1 MKNLLKPRVLFASM
15 FYGVFCY
22 LIIMEKTVPQEL
34 TLIVGSILGYYY
46 GRNKTKDLTKSQ

>member
-1 MKNLLKPRVLFASM
+1 MKELLKPRVLFAAM

-46 GRNKTKDLTKSQ
+46 GRNKAKDLTKSQ